1 MARWQRCFFDTCPS
15 LLRERHQDFAS
26 FVDIPPAN
34 ARFHVTVDGFQRGS
48 PVVFRMT
55 VRHGDAVW
63 NIRRRHKQVWEMHS
77 SLLRGLGRSASLT
90 DLPRP
95 PPKATARSLL
105 FGQRDDQ
112 FLQERGAQIEQY
124 VNNLLCYIP
133 MVEQC
138 EALYKFLCFT
148 NLRNWEY
155 GEMVSGG
162 APPVDASA
170 VAKLPRMK
178 ELTMDTLCVV
188 CQNKM
193 ELGNE
198 AEDVRVLPCG
208 HKFHYACISRW
219 LQERNTCCV
228 CQGAAILTAPRLGWG
243 SGCN

>member
-1 MARWQRCFFDTCPS
+1 
-15 LLRERHQDFAS
+15 
-26 FVDIPPAN
+26 
-34 ARFHVTVDGFQRGS
+34 
-48 PVVFRMT
+48 MT

-208 HKFHYACISRW
+208 HKFHYAASRGGSKSATPAAFVKA
-219 LQERNTCCV
+219 LPSLLHRGLAGEAAATSGHMLLMQ
-228 CQGAAILTAPRLGWG
+228 QGTW
-243 SGCN
+243 N